1 MPFRLAHQPSLSERF
16 ALALPRPAR
25 PWGGGACLW
34 GAQAAPGLWEVPVE
48 EMVPGFHYRHCF
60 KNLGIPELLAEG
72 GAAQLKE

>member
-1 MPFRLAHQPSLSERF
+1 MQPLQKY
-16 ALALPRPAR
+16 LPSD
-25 PWGGGACLW
+25 GGLEGWAGPQAVDG